1 MAVARIYYLSLV
13 WLHKKQTITENA
25 YDRKARIVR
34 VNALFSS
41 INLLFTFIKQQL
53 QLWIELYIMST
64 KESLTTTFHVI
75 I

>member
-1 MAVARIYYLSLV
+1 MTELVAELTAYITLGHFMAVARIYYLSLV

-53 QLWIELYIMST
+53 QL
-64 KESLTTTFHVI
+64 
-75 I
+75 